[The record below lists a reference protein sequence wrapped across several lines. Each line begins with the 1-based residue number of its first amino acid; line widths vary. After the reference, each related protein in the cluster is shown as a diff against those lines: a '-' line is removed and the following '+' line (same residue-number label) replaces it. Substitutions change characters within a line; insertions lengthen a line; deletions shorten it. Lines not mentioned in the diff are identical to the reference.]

1 MNYIDMPVSEFTAA
15 LASSSPAPGGGGAS
29 ALAAAL
35 GAALACMVGNLTV
48 GKKKYAE
55 NESRLRELIAEAQ
68 SLRER
73 LLALV
78 DADAE
83 AFLPLAAAYRLPKDA
98 PGRDAVMEKCLADAA
113 ADAGQRIAAVPQQGV
128 HERPVGVPRRGVH
141 DHAARLVYDDDV
153 PVLIHHVQ
161 RDILR
166 DKLGILRFGQ
176 EHLKAVPRGAL
187 IILLHGLAAEQNRAV
202 LYQALGGTA
211 RQGVH
216 TARKE
221 SVDPVAALLRNYCY
235 NIFVHYLNS
244 LRISSSENSSSL
256 FVSCFAGVAFF
267 AGAGAAGRT
276 GAAGAGAGAG
286 AACWRGAVCAV

>member
-55 NESRLRELIAEAQ
+55 NEPRLRELIAEAQ

-113 ADAGQRIAAVPQQGV
+113 AVPMEILELSCRVIALQEEFAALGSSLAVSDAGTGAVFAWAAMYG
-128 HERPVGVPRRGVH
+128 
-141 DHAARLVYDDDV
+141 
-153 PVLIHHVQ
+153 
-161 RDILR
+161 
-166 DKLGILRFGQ
+166 
-176 EHLKAVPRGAL
+176 
-187 IILLHGLAAEQNRAV
+187 
-202 LYQALGGTA
+202 
-211 RQGVH
+211 
-216 TARKE
+216 
-221 SVDPVAALLRNYCY
+221 AALNVLVNTR
-235 NIFVHYLNS
+235 LMAS
-244 LRISSSENSSSL
+244 
-256 FVSCFAGVAFF
+256 AP
-267 AGAGAAGRT
+267 RT
-276 GAAGAGAGAG
+276 
-286 AACWRGAVCAV
+286 

>member
-1 MNYIDMPVSEFTAA
+1 MDDAGA
-15 LASSSPAPGGGGAS
+15 L
-29 ALAAAL
+29 
-35 GAALACMVGNLTV
+35 
-48 GKKKYAE
+48 
-55 NESRLRELIAEAQ
+55 
-68 SLRER
+68 
-73 LLALV
+73 
-78 DADAE
+78 
-83 AFLPLAAAYRLPKDA
+83 F
-98 PGRDAVMEKCLADAA
+98 A

-187 IILLHGLAAEQNRAV
+187 IIFLHGLAAEQNRAV

-256 FVSCFAGVAFF
+256 FVSCFAGAAFLVG
-267 AGAGAAGRT
+267 AGAAGAAGRT
-276 GAAGAGAGAG
+276 GAGAG
-286 AACWRGAVCAV
+286 AAC